1 MPIAEILSQ
10 GNEVI
15 SGQITDT
22 NAPWLAQRLTDLGF
36 DVTRHTTVGDQVH
49 SIQQAISQAAER
61 ADFVICSGGLGPT
74 KDDFTAEA
82 AALAMGTDLV
92 FDEQAMQQ
100 IEKMFALFNRRMPK
114 VNEKQAWLPRGA
126 KRLDNFWGTA
136 PGFALQLNR
145 AWCCFVP
152 GVPREMMAMYENT
165 IEPELK
171 RRFSIEKGRHFIFR
185 TTGIGESDL
194 QELLHDLAHEEV
206 ELGFRASFPEVQVKL
221 KFPPAFSELS
231 MVAVFNNYRER
242 LGDFVFS
249 IEGLTK
255 PDQDGDMAQV
265 IGRQLKMR
273 KATLAVAES
282 CTGGRVLAALTSV
295 PGSSMWL
302 KEGAVTYSNDSKIR
316 QLKVEP
322 DTLSE
327 VGAVSAEVAC
337 QMAQGIRRASGSD
350 FALSTTGIA
359 GPDGGSKDKPVGT
372 VFIGLATEKNTFYEA
387 LSLIGDRPHIQASA
401 TMAALNLL
409 RLYFLDHPIDEDPP
423 QD

>member
-15 SGQITDT
+15 TGQITDT
-22 NAPWLAQRLTDLGF
+22 NAPWLAQKLTDLGF
-36 DVTRHTTVGDQVH
+36 DVSRHTTVGDQLH
-49 SIQQAISQAAER
+49 SIQRVISQAAER

-74 KDDFTAEA
+74 KDDLTAEA
-82 AALAMGTDLV
+82 AALAMGTELV
-92 FDEQAMQQ
+92 FDKQAMQQ

-114 VNEKQAWLPRGA
+114 VNEKQAWLPKGST
-126 KRLDNFWGTA
+126 RLDNFWGTA
-136 PGFALQLNR
+136 PGFAMELSQ

-171 RRFSIEKGRHFIFR
+171 QRFSIEKGRHFIFR

-194 QELLHDLAHEEV
+194 QELLHDLVHEQV

-221 KFPPAFSELS
+221 KFPPRFSELS

-255 PDQDGDMAQV
+255 PNQGGDMAEV
-265 IGRQLKMR
+265 IGRQLKKR
-273 KATLAVAES
+273 NASLAVAES
-282 CTGGRVLAALTSV
+282 CTGGRVAAALTAV
-295 PGSSMWL
+295 PGSSSWL
-302 KEGAVTYSNDSKIR
+302 KEGAVTYSNESKIR
-316 QLKVEP
+316 QLKVDS

-337 QMAQGIRRASGSD
+337 QMAQGIREASGAE
-350 FALSTTGIA
+350 FALATTGIA
-359 GPDGGSKDKPVGT
+359 GPDGGSKEKPVGT
-372 VFIGLATEKNTFYEA
+372 VFIALAADDNTFYEA
-387 LSLIGDRPHIQASA
+387 LNLIGDRHHIQASA

-409 RLYFLDHPIDEDPP
+409 RLYFLDHPIDEEMEN
-423 QD
+423 